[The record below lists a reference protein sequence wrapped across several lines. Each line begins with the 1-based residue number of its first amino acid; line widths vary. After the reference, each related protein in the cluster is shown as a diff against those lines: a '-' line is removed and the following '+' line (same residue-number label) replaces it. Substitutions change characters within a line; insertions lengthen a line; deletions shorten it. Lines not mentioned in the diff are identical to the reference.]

1 MLFHDPK
8 DLKPC
13 RHMTG
18 LVSSLADDTLTGIA
32 LWFTLR
38 HIAGCPRC
46 RNGLEYFHALRA
58 RLATLESKEVE
69 VIEAARAE
77 ITHEQWLAVEAA
89 WENSDRL
96 REAAGSS

>member
-8 DLKPC
+8 NLKPC

-18 LVSSLADDTLTGIA
+18 LVSALSDDTLTGIA

-38 HIAGCPRC
+38 HIAGCRGC

-58 RLATLESKEVE
+58 RLADIDSKELVE
-69 VIEAARAE
+69 LEGTTIE
-77 ITHEQWLAVEAA
+77 ISPEQWLAAEAA
-89 WENSDRL
+89 WENLDRL
-96 REAAGSS
+96 GNASR